1 MRMEGRGGYS
11 FASPAGARVPDI
23 SSVPSIKCRQALL
36 PPPQASP
43 WGPPQGD
50 PEVGWA
56 ALRPALRALLP
67 NTQAAV
73 WGEGRVNGSPLA
85 QSPFLVLVRP
95 AQPLWPLSGLI
106 YWGREP
112 HHHVL
117 SCPERMSGR
126 SRPNKDGYP
135 GNPGAS
141 TSWWALVALVNPRP
155 QSVLA
160 KVAGSPRRERVG
172 PTELRAETGRAPG
185 AGLSGDGARGGKAAR
200 VVARGRGDGT
210 GGSWVA
216 EEPQRDNCRK
226 LPVRSFRAAWLR
238 GPGRGGPRAGAG
250 GQARGRRFRSS
261 GLSLGPRGFP
271 SGGRSPNGAGKTW
284 ESHY

>member
-1 MRMEGRGGYS
+1 M
-11 FASPAGARVPDI
+11 PDI

-56 ALRPALRALLP
+56 APRPALRALLP

-73 WGEGRVNGSPLA
+73 WGEGRVNRSPLA

-126 SRPNKDGYP
+126 SRPDKDGYP

-141 TSWWALVALVNPRP
+141 TSWWAVVALVNPRP

-172 PTELRAETGRAPG
+172 PTELRAETGGRPIWRRGSGRQGCKSRG
-185 AGLSGDGARGGKAAR
+185 AGTWGRDGRELGG
-200 VVARGRGDGT
+200 
-210 GGSWVA
+210 
-216 EEPQRDNCRK
+216 
-226 LPVRSFRAAWLR
+226 
-238 GPGRGGPRAGAG
+238 
-250 GQARGRRFRSS
+250 
-261 GLSLGPRGFP
+261 
-271 SGGRSPNGAGKTW
+271 
-284 ESHY
+284 

>member
-1 MRMEGRGGYS
+1 M
-11 FASPAGARVPDI
+11 PDI

-56 ALRPALRALLP
+56 APRPALRALLP

-117 SCPERMSGR
+117 SCPERMM
-126 SRPNKDGYP
+126 
-135 GNPGAS
+135 
-141 TSWWALVALVNPRP
+141 V
-155 QSVLA
+155 
-160 KVAGSPRRERVG
+160 
-172 PTELRAETGRAPG
+172 G
-185 AGLSGDGARGGKAAR
+185 AGLTRMVTLVTPVPQLRGGL
-200 VVARGRGDGT
+200 
-210 GGSWVA
+210 WW
-216 EEPQRDNCRK
+216 P
-226 LPVRSFRAAWLR
+226 W
-238 GPGRGGPRAGAG
+238 
-250 GQARGRRFRSS
+250 
-261 GLSLGPRGFP
+261 
-271 SGGRSPNGAGKTW
+271 
-284 ESHY
+284 